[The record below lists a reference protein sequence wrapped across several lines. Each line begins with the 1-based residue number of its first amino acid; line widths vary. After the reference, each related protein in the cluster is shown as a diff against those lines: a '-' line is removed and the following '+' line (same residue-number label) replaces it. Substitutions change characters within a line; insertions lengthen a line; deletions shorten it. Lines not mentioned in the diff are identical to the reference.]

1 MIEGLSAAFYSL
13 AGASVALLIDKLA
26 HKGVVPYS
34 KFQDLEYRL
43 NSLEQKFI
51 SFRQSVYREDG
62 HKNESGLI
70 DSFVDKIIET
80 GLRAVINTV
89 TKPNTKQTKKI
100 AAVKENMN
108 DYL

>member
-1 MIEGLSAAFYSL
+1 MIEGLSAAFYCL
-13 AGASVALLIDKLA
+13 IGASVALLIDKIA

-70 DSFVDKIIET
+70 DSFIEKLIDT

-89 TKPNTKQTKKI
+89 TKPKSKKI
-100 AAVKENMN
+100 GINGNLTNYSKN
-108 DYL
+108 D